1 MIKKCYAEKI
11 LIIIIVI
18 IESFLNSYFIKQ
30 EDYDGVVDD
39 KLTKKILASALSQ
52 QEELQETVEIQD
64 DQPMVPIPKLGVVRL

>member
-18 IESFLNSYFIKQ
+18 IESFHNSYFIKQ